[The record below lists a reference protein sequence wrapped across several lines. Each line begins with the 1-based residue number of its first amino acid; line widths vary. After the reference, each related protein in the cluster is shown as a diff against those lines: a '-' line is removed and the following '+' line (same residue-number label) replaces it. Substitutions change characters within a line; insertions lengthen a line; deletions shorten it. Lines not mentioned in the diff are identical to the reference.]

1 MKGSPRTLFKG
12 LAFRTIIPVV
22 TIIFLLGT
30 TFYIFVLRS
39 VSDFAVEEIKK
50 TLEEM
55 SHEIYNICDRN
66 LNELL
71 VSGMGDN
78 RHMVRI
84 NKGLAVGTVE
94 DFMRQNNIEGA
105 VTEYTSGRGKE
116 LLSVGKLPKGFFEA
130 IEKKSAEH
138 ALTLTKYDGE
148 KYYSL
153 YIVFAPWNWHIVIAK
168 RAEAYSALMRRVYTV
183 YGISGAILVFSTVLL
198 LLYLS
203 VTVKRPISNII
214 ARLEKGEKPDY
225 RGISEFEYLSGRLGA
240 AMEMKDSENRM
251 LNNIYHIAASRRGEE
266 FFGEVV
272 MAIGRIFGMNSF
284 IGKIVP
290 ESEDISVVAMYYEG
304 DLKKG
309 SFVSLKGSPCEG
321 VVQKKHMRVIERDA
335 FKEYPDAELLTRTRA
350 DSYIG
355 VAIFDRK
362 DDVIGILNAFGG
374 HREFS
379 EADIKV
385 FQTIGQ
391 MAAIEFEML
400 EKEEA
405 EERMKEELYQSQ
417 KLEALGTLAGGVA
430 HDFNNI
436 LQGILGYASLLKM
449 KVPETDPTYN
459 ALSVIESSAERAG
472 ELTRQLLGFARK
484 GKYVVEPLNLNDIV
498 GAAYKIISRTFD
510 RSIEVK
516 TTFEDRLW
524 AVDGD
529 RSQLEHVV
537 LNLCLNARDSMP
549 EGGELSIR
557 TANIEFSGADAP
569 RLSGVAGRYA
579 AIVVSDTGLGIDEEV
594 KDHISEP
601 FFTTKEK
608 GKGTGMGLAMVYG
621 VVKNHDGFVT
631 VESEAGKGSTFTIY
645 LPAVEKEAASDEPDE
660 KSLSYGKGTIMI
672 VDDEDFV
679 RSFAKETLEKLGYE
693 VIEAAGGQEAVSLYS
708 SGDGKI
714 DLVILDLIMPRMS
727 GEETYRELKKR
738 DDHVKVLISS
748 GYGSGERT
756 EELMKESNIVGFIQ
770 KPYNIIEIAET
781 VKKAMSSA

>member
-1 MKGSPRTLFKG
+1 MKESPPTLLKG
-12 LAFRTIIPVV
+12 LAFRMIVPVIA
-22 TIIFLLGT
+22 TIFLLGI

-39 VSDFAVEEIKK
+39 VSDFAVENIRK

-55 SHEIYNICDRN
+55 SHEAYNICDKS

-71 VSGMGDN
+71 VSGMGDDKN
-78 RHMVRI
+78 MIRI
-84 NKGLAVGTVE
+84 NKGLTVGAVE
-94 DFMRQNNIEGA
+94 DFMRQNNIEGSIS
-105 VTEYTSGRGKE
+105 EYSGGKRKE
-116 LLSVGKLPKGFFEA
+116 LLSVGDLPGGFSA
-130 IEKKSAEH
+130 AVEKNSEERSV
-138 ALTLTKYDGE
+138 TLTKYAGH
-148 KYYSL
+148 KYYSR
-153 YIVFAPWNWHIVIAK
+153 YIVFAPWNWRILIAK
-168 RAEAYSALMRRVYTV
+168 RAEAYSALMRKVHTV
-183 YGISGAILVFSTVLL
+183 YGIAGAILILSTVLL
-198 LLYLS
+198 LIYLR

-214 ARLEKGEKPDY
+214 ATLENGEKPDY
-225 RGISEFEYLSGRLGA
+225 RGISEFEYLSSRLGA
-240 AMEMKDSENRM
+240 AMEMKDTENRI
-251 LNNIYHIAASRRGEE
+251 LNNIYHIAASRRGED

-272 MAIGRIFGMNSF
+272 MAIGRIFDMNSF
-284 IGKIVP
+284 IGKVVP
-290 ESEDISVVAMYYEG
+290 ESENARVVAMYYEG
-304 DLKKG
+304 DLKK
-309 SFVSLKGSPCEG
+309 SSTVSLRGTPCEG
-321 VVQKKHMRVIERDA
+321 VVEKKHMRVIERDA
-335 FKEYPDAELLTRTRA
+335 FKEFPDAELLVKTRA

-362 DDVIGILNAFGG
+362 GDVIGVLNAFGRQ
-374 HREFS
+374 REFS

-391 MAAIEFEML
+391 MAATEFEML
-400 EKEEA
+400 EKEES
-405 EERMKEELYQSQ
+405 EKRMKEELFQSQ

-449 KVPETDPTYN
+449 KVPETDPIYN

-484 GKYVVEPLNLNDIV
+484 GKYVVEPLNLNDVV
-498 GAAYKIISRTFD
+498 GEAYKIIARTFD

-516 TTFEDRLW
+516 TIFEDRLW
-524 AVDGD
+524 SVDGD

-549 EGGELSIR
+549 GGGELSIR

-569 RLSGVAGRYA
+569 RLSGAAGKYA
-579 AIVVSDTGLGIDEEV
+579 AIIVSDTGSGIDEEV
-594 KDHISEP
+594 RNHIFEP

-621 VVKNHDGFVT
+621 VVKNHDGFIT

-645 LPAVEKEAASDEPDE
+645 LPVVEKEAGTNEPDG
-660 KSLSYGKGTIMI
+660 KSLPRGKGTIMI

-679 RSFAKETLEKLGYE
+679 RAFAKETLERLGYE

-708 SGDGKI
+708 SGDGKT
-714 DLVILDLIMPRMS
+714 DLVILDLIMPKMS
-727 GEETYRELKKR
+727 GEETYRELKKK

-748 GYGSGERT
+748 GYVSGERT
-756 EELMKESNIVGFIQ
+756 KEILKEANIVGFIQ
-770 KPYNIIEIAET
+770 KPYNISEMAET
-781 VKKAMSSA
+781 VKKALSSA